1 MKPKIFDP
9 KRDIINTLNYKKIFK
24 QPLTFYQLVYFC
36 HTGFRS
42 LKEIEDLLAELL
54 EYHKIRYQK
63 GFYYLSKLKLNV
75 EKVKKKKDEAIKIF
89 SELEKY
95 IFIFENIPFIKFVGV
110 TGTLASYMFD
120 SERDDIDLFIIV
132 EKNRLWISRVI
143 LVGCLKLFNL
153 YVNDKNSSLKI
164 CPNFYIS
171 EDKMSWDETKRNIYV
186 ANEIVLMQPFYDKND
201 YYFQFLKCNSWVKE
215 YIPNF
220 YIPEYESD
228 TLPYKAYTTFLDVC
242 DLLSMFFQ
250 KLFMKVRYGSEVLKR
265 DMIHFLKHDN
275 ATWILESYDKEKS

>member
-36 HTGFRS
+36 QTEFRS
-42 LKEIEDLLAELL
+42 LKEIEDVLTELL

-75 EKVKKKKDEAIKIF
+75 EKVKKKKEEAIKTF
-89 SELEKY
+89 TELEKY
-95 IFIFENIPFIKFVGV
+95 KFIFENIPFIKYVGI
-110 TGTLASYMFD
+110 TGTLASYFFD

-132 EKNRLWISRVI
+132 EKNRLWITRVV
-143 LVGCLKLFNL
+143 LVGFLKIFNL
-153 YVNDKNSSLKI
+153 YVNDKNSYLKI

-186 ANEIVLMQPFYDKND
+186 ANEIVLMQPFYDRND
-201 YYFQFLKCNSWVKE
+201 FYFQFLKSNMWVKD

-220 YIPEYESD
+220 NIPEYESEN
-228 TLPYKAYTTFLDVC
+228 LPKKAYTTFLDIC
-242 DLLSMFFQ
+242 DLFLMFFQ

-265 DMIHFLKHDN
+265 DTIHFLKYDN
-275 ATWILESYDKEKS
+275 AIWILDSYHKEKS

>member
-1 MKPKIFDP
+1 MNPKVFDP

-36 HTGFRS
+36 HTEFRS
-42 LKEIEDLLAELL
+42 LKEIEDLLTELL

-63 GFYYLSKLKLNV
+63 GFYYLSKLKFNA
-75 EKVKKKKDEAIKIF
+75 EKVTKKKEEALIAF

-95 IFIFENIPFIKFVGV
+95 KFLFQNLPFIKFVGV

-120 SERDDIDLFIIV
+120 SERDDVDLFIIV

-143 LVGCLKLFNL
+143 LVGFLKIFNL
-153 YVNDKNSSLKI
+153 YVNDQNSKLKI

-171 EDKMSWDETKRNIYV
+171 EDKMSWDVSKRNIYV
-186 ANEIVLMQPFYDKND
+186 ANEIVLIQPFYDKSD
-201 YYFQFLKCNSWVKE
+201 YYFQFLNNNRWVRD

-220 YIPEYESD
+220 YIPEYESEV
-228 TLPYKAYTTFLDVC
+228 LPKKSYTTFLDVC
-242 DLLSMFFQ
+242 DLFLMFIQ

-265 DMIHFLKHDN
+265 DTIHFLKYDN
-275 ATWILESYDKEKS
+275 ANWILESFDKEKS